1 MELEGCLM
9 YHYYNGFPQYSFYS
23 REAGF
28 TKTRA
33 EQLEEFPYQVEIVV
47 DSLTIPWAIATDIVM
62 AISEDGKILFTERT
76 GNVRVIENGVLNPQP
91 LITFGPPF
99 TSVGEGGLLGI
110 ALDPDYLQNRM
121 FYVMHTYREGGQL
134 YNRIVRLMED
144 DNEATINQVIF
155 DKIPGSQ
162 NHNGGRIKIGPDR
175 KLYIATGDAGNP
187 SLAQN
192 LNSTAG
198 KILRLNLDGSIPEDN
213 PFPGSPVFSLGH
225 RNTQGLSFRD
235 DISLYASEH
244 GPTARDEI
252 NLILP
257 GANYGWPLVQ
267 GDQDTDKIV
276 VQQPVLQSGDVT
288 WAPSGITFVTQGP
301 WQGKLLVATL
311 RGERLLVITL
321 SETGTEVLEVESHL
335 ENTYGRLREVVEG
348 RDGSIYLTTSNM
360 DGRGNIRQNDDKI
373 IRLIPK

>member
-1 MELEGCLM
+1 M
-9 YHYYNGFPQYSFYS
+9 YHYYNGYPQYSFYN
-23 REAGF
+23 RRARF
-28 TKTRA
+28 MKAKA
-33 EQLEEFPYQVEIVV
+33 EQLEGLPFQAEIVA
-47 DSLTIPWAIATDIVM
+47 DKLTIPWSI

-76 GNVRVIENGVLNPQP
+76 GKIRVIENGVLNPQA

-110 ALDPDYLQNRM
+110 ALDPDYLQNHI
-121 FYVMHTYREGGQL
+121 FYVMHTYREDGQL
-134 YNRIVRLMED
+134 YNRIVRLIED
-144 DNEATINQVIF
+144 DNEATIDQVIF

-162 NHNGGRIKIGPDR
+162 SHNGGRIKIGPER

-213 PFPGSPVFSLGH
+213 PFPGSPIFSLGH
-225 RNTQGLSFRD
+225 RNTQGLAFRD
-235 DISLYASEH
+235 DNILYASEH
-244 GPTARDEI
+244 GQTARDEI
-252 NLILP
+252 NLIRP
-257 GANYGWPLVQ
+257 GGNYGWPLVQ
-267 GDQDTDKIV
+267 GDQDMERIE
-276 VQQPVLQSGDVT
+276 VQKPLLQSGDAT

-301 WQGKLLVATL
+301 WQGKLLVAAL

-321 SETGTEVLEVESHL
+321 NETGTEVLELESFL

-348 RDGSIYLTTSNM
+348 MDGSIYLTTSNM
-360 DGRGNIRQNDDKI
+360 DGRGNVRQNDDKI